1 MSDKWTD
8 KLPSLMEGYEE
19 AAPEGLW
26 DAVSSS
32 GAPKRRRAVAW
43 WTGGVLAAAAAVALF
58 VFLWRPDRTERSV
71 VPEATL
77 AEAVTVVEE
86 AREVVPEVMPVE
98 ASETVPESAAKA
110 IRQVQKTVRQKASAV
125 ETVAAAGPVET
136 AEPTETVGTAP
147 ETTAQV
153 QNRPETHPEEARE
166 PDPSAKPAQ
175 NAPGFEQ
182 SSTPKAD
189 SQRQRNSRRNADA
202 PRIQVTLGTG
212 GFLANASGGTT
223 RGYGI
228 PYNPGMPMTTL
239 TKADSEPITVP
250 MLGRNRESTTQ
261 SSHRQSVKL
270 NIGISY
276 SFAPRWS
283 VGSGVT
289 YTVLRSEYTTD
300 SGNTVSKAT
309 RQLHYLGI
317 PLNLQFMVFEW
328 RELGI
333 GVNAGGM
340 WETAVGSRLNKMEYV
355 GDELASESQ
364 EFPGVKDQRWSIN
377 GGVSLQYQLFRY
389 GAIFVQPGVSWH
401 IPGNNEVES
410 YYTVHPVAFD
420 FTLGYRF
427 TF

>member
-26 DAVSSS
+26 EGVSA
-32 GAPKRRRAVAW
+32 GVAPKRRWAVAW
-43 WTGGVLAAAAAVALF
+43 WVGGSLAAAAAVALV
-58 VFLWRPDRTERSV
+58 VFLWRPEQSERAL

-77 AEAVTVVEE
+77 AEAVTVLEDAPEVIP
-86 AREVVPEVMPVE
+86 EVVPEVVPQVVKPLQQKVIQ
-98 ASETVPESAAKA
+98 TVPETP
-110 IRQVQKTVRQKASAV
+110 I
-125 ETVAAAGPVET
+125 VAPAEEPVE
-136 AEPTETVGTAP
+136 EPKTKEEPAKEQPKTTVP
-147 ETTAQV
+147 ET
-153 QNRPETHPEEARE
+153 
-166 PDPSAKPAQ
+166 KPATQ
-175 NAPGFEQ
+175 NTTVDVFSSIGQ
-182 SSTPKAD
+182 SPKPKKHD
-189 SQRQRNSRRNADA
+189 SK
-202 PRIQVTLGTG
+202 IQVTLGTG

-239 TKADSEPITVP
+239 TKAGGEPITVP